1 MDEADMNIDEETNEP
16 YTDDPA
22 GDGIEPAAI
31 EASAGHGIEDT
42 STAAGTDSA
51 DAAEGLADAGDGAD
65 AVEEEA
71 FDDSDDIE
79 ETTAADTDDND
90 GAGEDV
96 QEQSA
101 ATAKREPAADADP
114 LTRDIEAILFVSP
127 EPVSL
132 EVLAEVT
139 GVEGEELSL
148 AVESVRDR
156 FSGASG
162 GIVFAEV
169 AGGYSFR
176 TSDQALPAVERL
188 CQRPADYTLSAA
200 AMETLAIIAY
210 LQPISRPEI
219 ARIRGIGAD
228 TVVANL
234 LEKGLLEESGRA
246 RDTGAVK
253 YRTTRVFEKLFGLAE
268 VTELPA
274 VEGFDATPQDVEELR
289 QKLHLAADK
298 RQ

>member
-1 MDEADMNIDEETNEP
+1 MDQADMINDEEPTGPFANEP
-16 YTDDPA
+16 EA
-22 GDGIEPAAI
+22 GGIEPAAI
-31 EASAGHGIEDT
+31 AAPAEEAIEDVEVE
-42 STAAGTDSA
+42 AGTDG
-51 DAAEGLADAGDGAD
+51 AEAG
-65 AVEEEA
+65 AVEAEA
-71 FDDSDDIE
+71 FEGIDDVD
-79 ETTAADTDDND
+79 
-90 GAGEDV
+90 
-96 QEQSA
+96 
-101 ATAKREPAADADP
+101 ADADP
-114 LTRDIEAILFVSP
+114 LMRDIEAILFVSP

-148 AVESVRDR
+148 AVELVRDK
-156 FSGASG
+156 FSGTSG

-228 TVVANL
+228 TVVASL

-268 VTELPA
+268 VSELPA
-274 VEGFDATPQDVEELR
+274 VEGFDATPRDVEELR